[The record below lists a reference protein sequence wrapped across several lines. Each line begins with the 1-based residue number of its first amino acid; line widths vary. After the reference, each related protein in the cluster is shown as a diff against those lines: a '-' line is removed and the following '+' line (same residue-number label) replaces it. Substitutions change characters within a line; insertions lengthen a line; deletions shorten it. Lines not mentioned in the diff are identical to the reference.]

1 MKIFEV
7 GFICMF
13 EGGHGYT
20 VGFEGE
26 ELDLEL
32 AKAVLIY
39 DINCEINK
47 WMDIIVDDPS
57 YQNYL
62 DDYSAAKVEVEKAET
77 LDDLRKVTVEAHSLV
92 VTLQERRIMTIED
105 FK

>member
-20 VGFEGE
+20 VGCEGE

-32 AKAVLIY
+32 AKAVLLYNI
-39 DINCEINK
+39 DAEIIK
-47 WMDIIVDDPS
+47 WEEVIFDEPC
-57 YQNYL
+57 YKNYL
-62 DDYSAAKVEVEKAET
+62 DDYYTAKEEVEKAET
-77 LDDLRKVTVEAHSLV
+77 LEDLRKITVEAHSLV

>member
-20 VGFEGE
+20 VGCEGE
-26 ELDLEL
+26 ELDFEL

-39 DINCEINK
+39 DINSEINR
-47 WMDIIVDDPS
+47 WMEVIVDDPS

-62 DDYSAAKVEVEKAET
+62 DDYNAAKVEVEKAKT
-77 LDDLRKVTVEAHSLV
+77 LDDLRKITVEAHSLV
-92 VTLQERRIMTIED
+92 VTLQERRVMTIED